1 MNNGLRRASGGYFFS
16 LTKLKEG
23 IVASEENFRKS
34 GRALA
39 EALRRMTYKLD
50 LFRSSFAGLLK
61 QIGERDR
68 RIAEL
73 EKEVKW
79 LKGLLTHKQREISG
93 IRRNL
98 RDSLYKILFSL
109 FEGEK
114 GAEIAAGDGI
124 IILDEKGV
132 IEYCSEE
139 ALRIVGLKD
148 AKPADY
154 KGKLYWGIFAFS
166 DGDRKVFEYLM
177 GHPHLRDGKIAVG
190 VARKKK
196 IHTYMQ
202 LYAIPEG
209 FLVIISKRLTGFGTT
224 IRGKVEKDVKEE
236 RDRKKKEWEERYQRK
251 CEESKKRTEEALQR
265 LKEEGKN

>member
-1 MNNGLRRASGGYFFS
+1 MNNNLRRVSGGYFFS

-23 IVASEENFRKS
+23 IAASEENFRKN

-61 QIGERDR
+61 QIRERDK

-73 EKEVKW
+73 EKEVEG
-79 LKGLLTHKQREISG
+79 LKGLVTYKKIEISG

-124 IILDEKGV
+124 VILDEKGV
-132 IEYCSEE
+132 VEYYSEE
-139 ALRIVGLKD
+139 VLRIVGLKG
-148 AKPADY
+148 ARPADY
-154 KGKLYWGIFAFS
+154 KGKLYWSIFAFS

-177 GHPHLRDGKIAVG
+177 GHPYLRDGKITVG
-190 VARKKK
+190 VTRKKK

-202 LYAIPEG
+202 LYTIPEG

-224 IRGKVEKDVKEE
+224 IRGKIEKDVKEE
-236 RDRKKKEWEERYQRK
+236 RDRKEKEWREKHQKEF
-251 CEESKKRTEEALQR
+251 EESKKRADEALQR
-265 LKEEGKN
+265 LQKERGN